1 MTTMCHKMFHLAS
14 TSGISSEDRPCWK
27 PEGPQPLLC
36 VSLGV
41 RFGLV
46 CLGNARQQKFSLIIV
61 LPLVLPL
68 FSSQAVTVVQIKR
81 SLMARILLEHIVLV
95 RFPRSSGSPATPWSQ
110 SKILPGNILTILFT
124 PSQLACLDFR
134 QQTILTFVNLINKND
149 MTEKL
154 GK

>member
-1 MTTMCHKMFHLAS
+1 MPYDGTWQIHL
-14 TSGISSEDRPCWK
+14 EY
-27 PEGPQPLLC
+27 LLKIGLAE
-36 VSLGV
+36 SLRVPNLFYVFPWGWC
-41 RFGLV
+41 LV
-46 CLGNARQQKFSLIIV
+46 CLVWARQQKFSLIIV

-68 FSSQAVTVVQIKR
+68 FSSQAITVVQRKR

-95 RFPRSSGSPATPWSQ
+95 RFPRSSGSPATPWGQ
-110 SKILPGNILTILFT
+110 SKILPGNILPILFT
-124 PSQLACLDFR
+124 PSQLACLYFR